1 LSLYFARMK
10 NIKKSK
16 IFWTN
21 IVGILLILLALLNAE
36 TLALLGIKDAA
47 KFATIIGLIS
57 ATLSA
62 ILRTFFHTPSIDP
75 YVKIGGR
82 PRRDKKPTATIPSGF
97 EFKGNDFTET
107 SEVTYS
113 IAPSEEETPVTIIA
127 LTNYTNRQ
135 EVIFEE
141 NIEFTNIEDLTFYIY

>member
-1 LSLYFARMK
+1 MK

-21 IVGILLILLALLNAE
+21 IVGIVLILLALLNAE
-36 TLALLGIKDAA
+36 TLALLGIQDAA

-62 ILRTFFHTPSIDP
+62 ILRTFFNNPTIDP

-82 PRRDKKPTATIPSGF
+82 PRRDKKPTGLPQFPNMEYSF
-97 EFKGNDFTET
+97 EGNDFTDT

-113 IAPSEEETPVTIIA
+113 LAPSEEEIPVTILL
-127 LTNYTNRQ
+127 LTNYTNKQ
-135 EVIFEE
+135 KIVFAEK
-141 NIEFTNIEDLTFYIY
+141 IEFQNIEDLTFYIY

>member
-1 LSLYFARMK
+1 MK

-21 IVGILLILLALLNAE
+21 VVGIVLILLALLNAE
-36 TLALLGIKDAA
+36 TLALLGIEDSA

-62 ILRTFFHTPSIDP
+62 ILRTFFNNPTIDP

-82 PRRDKKPTATIPSGF
+82 PRRDKKPTGLPQFPNMEYSF
-97 EFKGNDFTET
+97 EGNDFTDT

-113 IAPSEEETPVTIIA
+113 LAPSEEEIPVTILL
-127 LTNYTNRQ
+127 LTNYTNKQ
-135 EVIFEE
+135 KIVFAEK
-141 NIEFTNIEDLTFYIY
+141 IEFQNIEDLTFYIY

>member
-1 LSLYFARMK
+1 MN

-36 TLALLGIKDAA
+36 TLALLGIKDAT

-62 ILRTFFHTPSIDP
+62 FLRTFFNNPTVDP

-82 PRRDKKPTATIPSGF
+82 PRREKKPTGLPQYPNMEYNF
-97 EFKGNDFTET
+97 EGNDFTEI

-113 IAPSEEETPVTIIA
+113 VAPSEEEIPLTIRL
-127 LTNYTNRQ
+127 LTNYWNKQ
-135 EVIFEE
+135 KVIFTEK
-141 NIEFTNIEDLTFYIY
+141 IEFQNIEDLTFYIY